1 MADLAGFVTD
11 DALVTDTFAARG
23 WNIEYVPWRDRAV
36 DWNRFDA
43 VVVRSTWDYQ
53 NDPVTF
59 ASVLAT
65 IDASDARLANDL
77 VTMRWNLNKTYLREM
92 DVRGVPIPRTLWR
105 TGVPEDAL
113 DGLFAELDADE
124 IVIKPVIGANAD
136 DAYRLTP
143 AEARAR
149 ATEIARAFTYRD
161 CIVQPFLPAVVDEG
175 EYSLMYFNGRY
186 SHAILKTPRTNDF
199 RVQEEHGGLI
209 RPVEPEP
216 ALVARAD
223 AAVRAVT
230 PVPLYARADLVRN
243 GDGFLLMELELI
255 EPALYFR
262 MDAASPERFAVAF
275 DEWME
280 RSG

>member
-11 DALVTDTFAARG
+11 DALVTDAFAARG
-23 WNIEYVPWRDRAV
+23 WNIEYVPWRDRTV

-65 IDASDARLANDL
+65 IDASDARLANEL
-77 VTMRWNLNKTYLREM
+77 GTMRWNLNKTYLREM

-113 DGLFAELDADE
+113 EGLFSELDADE

-143 AEARAR
+143 TEAHARAG
-149 ATEIARAFTYRD
+149 EIARAFTYRD

-186 SHAILKTPRTNDF
+186 SHAILKTPKTNDF

-262 MDAASPERFAVAF
+262 MDAASPERFAQAF
-275 DEWME
+275 EEWMNG
-280 RSG
+280 SG